1 MLRNLLACIA
11 LAPVLLACAPFGQ
24 TDIQSMSPQQAS
36 LVDTTCMRVMGLEQG
51 QYQFAL
57 CRESLANTLAAR
69 KEGQDMA
76 AAYKDCRQQGLADG
90 SAAFSTCMLQSHAT
104 ASAAQAVP
112 HAVEVAYTGVPGTEP
127 GKSFFSIP
135 PHVQFQRERYACAQL
150 GLLPGSGAFG
160 HCVANLQIAMLPTS
174 D

>member
-1 MLRNLLACIA
+1 MLI
-11 LAPVLLACAPFGQ
+11 ACAPFGQ
-24 TDIQSMSPQQAS
+24 TDIQAMSPQQAS
-36 LVDTTCMRVMGLEQG
+36 LVDATCARVMGLVQG

-57 CRESLANTLAAR
+57 CRESLAKTLAAR

-76 AAYKDCRQQGLADG
+76 AAYKDCRQRGFADG
-90 SAAFSTCMLQSHAT
+90 TAAFSTCMLESNAPT
-104 ASAAQAVP
+104 SP
-112 HAVEVAYTGVPGTEP
+112 SPSMEIAYTGAPGTEP

-135 PHVQFQRERYACAQL
+135 PRVQYQRERYACAQL

-160 HCVANLQIAMLPTS
+160 YCVADLQTAMLPTS

>member
-1 MLRNLLACIA
+1 MLRNVLVCIA

-24 TDIQSMSPQQAS
+24 TDVQAMSPQQAS
-36 LVDTTCMRVMGLEQG
+36 LVDTTCTRVMGLEQG

-57 CRESLANTLAAR
+57 CRESLANSLAAR
-69 KEGQDMA
+69 KQGQDMA
-76 AAYKDCRQQGLADG
+76 AAYTDCRQRGLADG
-90 SAAFSTCMLQSHAT
+90 TAAFSTCMLQSNAP
-104 ASAAQAVP
+104 ASASQTVQ
-112 HAVEVAYTGVPGTEP
+112 VSYTDAPGTEP

-150 GLLPGSGAFG
+150 GLLPGSGIFG
-160 HCVANLQIAMLPTS
+160 HCVANLQTAMLPET

>member
-1 MLRNLLACIA
+1 MLRNILACTA
-11 LAPVLLACAPFGQ
+11 LASVLLACAPVGQ
-24 TDIQSMSPQQAS
+24 TDLQAMSPQQAS
-36 LVDTTCMRVMGLEQG
+36 LVDTTCMRVMGLQQG

-69 KEGQDMA
+69 REGQDMA
-76 AAYKDCRQQGLADG
+76 AAYTDCRHQGLADG
-90 SAAFSTCMLQSHAT
+90 TAAFSTCMLQSHAT
-104 ASAAQAVP
+104 ASAPQP
-112 HAVEVAYTGVPGTEP
+112 MEVAYTAAASTEP

-135 PHVQFQRERYACAQL
+135 PHAQFQRERYACAQL
-150 GLLPGSGAFG
+150 GLLPGSGLFG

>member
-1 MLRNLLACIA
+1 MLRNILTCVA

-24 TDIQSMSPQQAS
+24 TDMQAMSPQQAS
-36 LVDTTCMRVMGLEQG
+36 LVDATCARVMGLQQG

-76 AAYKDCRQQGLADG
+76 AAYKDCRQRGLADG
-90 SAAFSTCMLQSHAT
+90 SAAFSTCMLQSNAP
-104 ASAAQAVP
+104 ASAPQP
-112 HAVEVAYTGVPGTEP
+112 VEVSYTGTPDTEP
-127 GKSFFSIP
+127 GKSFFRIP
-135 PHVQFQRERYACAQL
+135 PRVQFQRERYACAQL
-150 GLLPGSGAFG
+150 GLLPGSGIFG
-160 HCVANLQIAMLPTS
+160 HCVADLQIAMLPET